1 MKLKIIDTTDDRFN
15 GLTINILNDGDN
27 EILEKV
33 SLRLNESF
41 TELTRDG
48 DIIKIQNS
56 NYTIKLII
64 I

>member
-1 MKLKIIDTTDDRFN
+1 MKLKIIDTTDDMFS